1 MTHFLRPLCTRRLV
15 LISLLPCVRMLPDLR
30 VHRTGTPL
38 WSDEDVWSVCVL
50 TACVTVRSKK
60 VQMFVRL
67 CVGVRR
73 QVVVCV
79 QEIKRASTTRAETQ
93 MFEVL
98 RGGLLVPSVGV
109 GPVGALSRIVWVRV
123 GFWAL
128 GASVSAC
135 IQLDILQ
142 VYLRCARGMARG
154 RLGCCS
160 EYARDLGL
168 VPEAY
173 CRS

>member
-1 MTHFLRPLCTRRLV
+1 
-15 LISLLPCVRMLPDLR
+15 MLPDLR

-73 QVVVCV
+73 HVVVCV
-79 QEIKRASTTRAETQ
+79 QEIKRASITRAETQ

-98 RGGLLVPSVGV
+98 REGLSVRLLLVSDPLVRFLGSSGFVSGSGLSGVLLVLAPS
-109 GPVGALSRIVWVRV
+109 LMFFR
-123 GFWAL
+123 
-128 GASVSAC
+128 C
-135 IQLDILQ
+135 I
-142 VYLRCARGMARG
+142 
-154 RLGCCS
+154 
-160 EYARDLGL
+160 
-168 VPEAY
+168 
-173 CRS
+173 